1 MSATPR
7 SHTGNQIEPRPGRWR
22 QLAIWLWPLLALVA
36 VAVLLVTVPIYVQ
49 DADGLISETTVD
61 APDWLVIAVT
71 TPGTLFSFLTAAISL
86 GLSFLLY
93 WRRRGER
100 MALFLAYMFLY
111 YGIIMAGPVEHLAKI
126 VDLGYAVIAAQ
137 PLLVIFLTPL
147 MFTFPDGRFAP
158 SWSRWLVILSVLAI
172 PAMIVLSIDL
182 ETGNR
187 PFGLWYDYLMVVAIS
202 GIFLY
207 GFVAQYRRY
216 RHISSPQQRLQTKWV
231 IYGLGLWFLL
241 VFLSSIQY
249 YSVRSLPE
257 GSPVPLWFLLS
268 NMLWWVGLSIL
279 PVVFTVAVLR
289 YRLYDI
295 NLIIRRTLTYG
306 LLTALLVALYIL
318 GVLLLQSLFRAV
330 TGQESPLAIII
341 STLTIAALFNPLRGR
356 LQEVIDRRFFR
367 HKYDAGQT
375 LARFARTTRDEV
387 DVEVVTG
394 ELVRVVQET
403 MQPEHVQ
410 IWLRPV
416 YGEDKP

>member
-1 MSATPR
+1 M
-7 SHTGNQIEPRPGRWR
+7 
-22 QLAIWLWPLLALVA
+22 QLAIWLWPLLALAA
-36 VAVLLVTVPIYVQ
+36 VAVLLVTLPIYVQ
-49 DADGLISETTVD
+49 DADGLIRETNVD
-61 APDWLVIAVT
+61 APDWVIYAVT
-71 TPGTLFSFLTAAISL
+71 APGTLFSFLTAAISL

-93 WRRRGER
+93 WRRRAER

-111 YGIIMAGPVEHLAKI
+111 YGIIMAGPIEHLAKI
-126 VDLGYAVIAAQ
+126 VDIAYAVIAAQ
-137 PLLVIFLTPL
+137 PLLVIFLTSL
-147 MFTFPDGRFAP
+147 LFTFPDGRFIPA
-158 SWSRWLVILSVLAI
+158 WTRWLVILSVLAT
-172 PAMIVLSIDL
+172 PGMIVLSISL
-182 ETGNR
+182 ETGSR
-187 PFGLWYDYLMVVAIS
+187 PFGLWYDYLVVVAVI

-216 RHISSPQQRLQTKWV
+216 HHISSPQQRLQTKWV

-249 YSVRSLPE
+249 YSVRTLPE
-257 GSPVPLWFLLS
+257 DTPIPIWFLLS

-279 PVVFTVAVLR
+279 PIVFTVAVLR

-306 LLTALLVALYIL
+306 LLTAMLVAVYIL
-318 GVLLLQSLFRAV
+318 GVLLLQSIFRAV

-375 LARFARTTRDEV
+375 LARFANTTRDEV

-394 ELVRVVQET
+394 ELLKVVRET

-410 IWLRPV
+410 IWLRPH
-416 YGEDKP
+416 YGEDSP